1 MRVTLWNSEN
11 PEYGETTIPF
21 PIPDE
26 EYDRCM
32 EQLERM
38 QIGDVT
44 GHDCHV
50 AQIMDA
56 PPALD
61 MLEGTLV
68 NVDEL
73 DFLARSL
80 ERFTDEELAKF
91 QCMTTTRDS
100 WDMETLI
107 NLSFCCE
114 QTTVITNFADLE
126 RVGKNHYMTI
136 HGGSCPT
143 EEYNQ
148 LNGIGIARMLIAE
161 GQGKVTP
168 YGVLFENSMR
178 LEPFYS
184 GLSFPDYADQ
194 HYPVELELKSDLE
207 GAVPLFLPQP
217 EKRLERLL
225 ERAGIRNPQQV
236 DIQTW
241 YIEWPDALLAC
252 LDIAHEDIFAL
263 NKLSAAV
270 NGLDEKQM
278 SKLSAAVTLA
288 KPEYAFQVCQL
299 VKNLEL
305 FDFIPGVR
313 SAEEY
318 GRYMIRDSGHYEYDE
333 NLDAYYDYAAYGQQR
348 MNREYGEFTSEG
360 YVSYHGTMS
369 LDELMMESP
378 KGQASAM
385 QMGGMA

>member
-1 MRVTLWNSEN
+1 MRVTLWNREN
-11 PEYGETTIPF
+11 PEYGEATIPF

-80 ERFTDEELAKF
+80 ARFTDEELAKF

-100 WDMETLI
+100 WDMQSLI
-107 NLSFCCE
+107 NLSFACE

-126 RVGKNHYMTI
+126 RVGRNHYMTM
-136 HGGSCPT
+136 HGGCCPA
-143 EEYNQ
+143 EEYEN
-148 LNGIGIARMLIAE
+148 LNGVGIARMLIAE

-168 YGVLFENSMR
+168 YGVIFENSMR
-178 LEPFYS
+178 LEPCYS
-184 GLSFPDYADQ
+184 GQSFPAFSDQ
-194 HYPVELELKSDLE
+194 YYLMELEFKTDLE
-207 GAVPLFLPQP
+207 ESVPLFLPQP
-217 EKRLERLL
+217 EKRLERML
-225 ERAGIRNPQQV
+225 ERARIKVPQEV

-241 YIEWPDALLAC
+241 YAEWPDALSDC
-252 LDIAHEDIFAL
+252 LDFSREDIFAL

-299 VKNLEL
+299 VKNLDQ

-313 SAEEY
+313 SVEEY

-348 MNREYGEFTSEG
+348 MNREYGEFSSEG

-378 KGQASAM
+378 EGQASAM